1 VVSNSWDTRR
11 YVASARQADP
21 QRRYRLLYE
30 DEIRSVEGRGPRL
43 DDPDAASEYARKGL
57 SPLSLQGLARPR
69 LLAWSVF
76 VSALR

>member
-30 DEIRSVEGRGPRL
+30 DEIRSVAGPDVARGGPEGTAPLLCLEQAPLVVRHP
-43 DDPDAASEYARKGL
+43 AR
-57 SPLSLQGLARPR
+57 
-69 LLAWSVF
+69 
-76 VSALR
+76 